1 MVRLGEM
8 RFVLTDDK
16 DIEGVD
22 CSFTL
27 CGESKEAVS
36 DIVTFRKSDN
46 SEMYAMIESMSK
58 NENLAEKII
67 AYYKKLMEKE

>member
-27 CGESKEAVS
+27 CGQ
-36 DIVTFRKSDN
+36 
-46 SEMYAMIESMSK
+46 SEDDEVMSIETYHCLCRQFAAAMGF
-58 NENLAEKII
+58 AETTINKWFGD
-67 AYYKKLMEKE
+67 Y

>member
-27 CGESKEAVS
+27 SGKNKDDELMSIETYYCLCKNFAAAIGFAEATINEWFGE
-36 DIVTFRKSDN
+36 
-46 SEMYAMIESMSK
+46 Y
-58 NENLAEKII
+58 
-67 AYYKKLMEKE
+67 